1 MDNGKGV
8 SVKDSS
14 ITTEIDLLSKLDP
27 SKLEIFSLEDIHTLQ
42 QRGYLI
48 KDGLLGMEQAVA
60 VRKECEALQ
69 EGGCLKPA
77 GMGREGKWNETTLRG
92 DFITWLE
99 VDRPEK
105 EKENNVEIEE
115 GSSLSAEGFPEGSKQ
130 EESKESTKESP
141 RESRESEE
149 SESSTEQK
157 KRRVA
162 VASQGEALRMTQRRL
177 AQVAMELR
185 AACGVGV
192 PADSSE
198 TCLGTVTLQLAA
210 FPPQRRYT
218 RHVDAFPGGPN
229 RLLTLIYYLN
239 PQWQP
244 SHGGQLRL
252 FLPEGPC
259 DVNPVAD
266 RLLVFFSPSVE
277 HEVLLSNDMRFA
289 LTMWM
294 Y

>member
-27 SKLEIFSLEDIHTLQ
+27 SKLETFSLEDIHTLQ

-60 VRKECEALQ
+60 VRKECEALH
-69 EGGCLKPA
+69 EGGSLKPA

-105 EKENNVEIEE
+105 EKNNVEMEK
-115 GSSLSAEGFPEGSKQ
+115 GSSLSAEGFLQDSKK
-130 EESKESTKESP
+130 EESEESARES

-157 KRRVA
+157 KRRVP
-162 VASQGEALRMTQRRL
+162 VESQGEALRMTQRRL

-192 PADSSE
+192 PVDSSE
-198 TCLGTVTLQLAA
+198 TRLGTVTLQLAA